1 MKTYIYKS
9 RKKEELYLYLR
20 DKDDFSVLPE
30 ALVKVMGQSPDMV
43 MTLELHPEKKLA
55 REDVS
60 VVMHNLTT
68 QGFHIQMPPSS
79 IHQTSSNLK
88 H

>member
-9 RKKEELYLYLR
+9 RKKDDLYLYLR

-30 ALVKVMGQSPDMV
+30 ALTKVLGHAPEMV

-60 VVMHNLTT
+60 VVMHNLSTR
-68 QGFHIQMPPSS
+68 GFHIQMPANIVGETQP
-79 IHQTSSNLK
+79 IK

>member
-9 RKKEELYLYLR
+9 RRKDDLYLYLR
-20 DKDDFSVLPE
+20 DKDDFSILPE
-30 ALVKVMGQSPDMV
+30 ALSKVIGQSPDMV
-43 MTLELHPEKKLA
+43 MSLELHPEKKLA

-60 VVMHNLTT
+60 VVMHNLSTR
-68 QGFHIQMPPSS
+68 GFHIQMPASS
-79 IHQTSSNLK
+79 LNQTQLIK